1 MISRIVVKTML
12 GAYMATGAVLLTV
25 KNTKTTLKNLNIK
38 KYKTAI
44 QLTAAKA

>member
-12 GAYMATGAVLLTV
+12 GAYMATGAMLLTV
-25 KNTKTTLKNLNIK
+25 KNTKAAVKNLNFK
-38 KYKTAI
+38 KYKIAL